1 MIIIIIMLVS
11 YMDVGVVST
20 KRLIRQE
27 IIGEFLQNKLL
38 LLLLNEKEKHQ
49 ESEAGVQICEVQYI
63 DHDAQT

>member
-38 LLLLNEKEKHQ
+38 LLLNEKEKHQ

>member
-38 LLLLNEKEKHQ
+38 LLNEKEKHQ